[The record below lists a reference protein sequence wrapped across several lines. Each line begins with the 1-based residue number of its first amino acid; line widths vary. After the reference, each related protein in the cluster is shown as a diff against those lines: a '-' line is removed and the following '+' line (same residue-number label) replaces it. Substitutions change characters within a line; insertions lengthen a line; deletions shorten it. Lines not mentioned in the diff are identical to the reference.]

1 MERSNFLRLGRSS
14 TVQGRMNV
22 LNRLKLMSSKGKAIE
37 KYKEELEFL
46 QQQLLETSPLRAFTF
61 EELSAATQGF
71 NRSLVLGEGGFGEVY
86 EGYLIDHSTASTHP
100 ENAAS
105 KYQHVAVK
113 RLRQG
118 GQQVCI
124 LLRVSLAFSLCGP
137 NCDSL
142 SIKGNDPSGWG
153 LVAMISQVDCSRF
166 GTTRCMCYLCEG
178 SLTIVN

>member
-1 MERSNFLRLGRSS
+1 M
-14 TVQGRMNV
+14 QGRTNV

-71 NRSLVLGEGGFGEVY
+71 KRSLVLGEGGFGEVY
-86 EGYLIDHSTASTHP
+86 EGYLIDHSAASTHP
-100 ENAAS
+100 ENAAF

-118 GQQVCI
+118 GQQACI
-124 LLRVSLAFSLCGP
+124 LLQVSLALSLCGP
-137 NCDSL
+137 NCDSRAMT
-142 SIKGNDPSGWG
+142 
-153 LVAMISQVDCSRF
+153 LVA
-166 GTTRCMCYLCEG
+166 GALWP
-178 SLTIVN
+178 